1 MFASDYVRACF
12 PNSIRLLDYAIGKTE
27 RMEDVAFGS
36 QFALAEIDVGKCRN
50 MVNGS
55 SPLLYDSDQNP
66 VSTRSTSHTIK
77 RRNKTGVIPLR
88 HIWRELKF
96 AENSMLCL
104 VC

>member
-1 MFASDYVRACF
+1 MRACF

-27 RMEDVAFGS
+27 RMEDVAFDTQS
-36 QFALAEIDVGKCRN
+36 ALAAIDIVKCRN

-66 VSTRSTSHTIK
+66 VSTRSISQTIQRRK
-77 RRNKTGVIPLR
+77 RTGVIPLR

-96 AENSMLCL
+96 AENSMICL

>member
-1 MFASDYVRACF
+1 MRACF
-12 PNSIRLLDYAIGKTE
+12 PNSIRLLDHAIGKTE
-27 RMEDVAFGS
+27 RMEDVAFRS
-36 QFALAEIDVGKCRN
+36 QSALAAIDVGMRRN

-55 SPLLYDSDQNP
+55 SPLLYDSDRNP
-66 VSTRSTSHTIK
+66 VSTRNTSQTIQ
-77 RRNKTGVIPLR
+77 RREKTGVIPLR

>member
-1 MFASDYVRACF
+1 MRACF
-12 PNSIRLLDYAIGKTE
+12 PNSIRLLEYAIGKTE
-27 RMEDVAFGS
+27 RMDDVAFGS
-36 QFALAEIDVGKCRN
+36 HSALAVIDVGKCRN

-66 VSTRSTSHTIK
+66 VSTRSTSQTIQ
-77 RRNKTGVIPLR
+77 RRKKTAVIPLR

-96 AENSMLCL
+96 AENSMLCV